1 MTERRRSTLG
11 RPDHARRSPRLQR
24 TPSASPPS
32 PLSRQP
38 LGDTEEHLTAGLA
51 IMNAL
56 SKEKTMSIG
65 SSVALF
71 LTCGFTAL
79 ALAQAP
85 PEPPK
90 PGPEHKKLEYFLGT
104 WKTEGEVKANPYM
117 PAGKRVST
125 QTYTLGPGGFFVECL
140 SEGQIPTT
148 HAITAYDSHA
158 KLYTTFY
165 ASSAGLVGGGT
176 GTVDGNTWTWMLED
190 KWFGKAFKGRTT
202 VTVKSASPL
211 TAKYEYLDQK

>member
-1 MTERRRSTLG
+1 M
-11 RPDHARRSPRLQR
+11 
-24 TPSASPPS
+24 
-32 PLSRQP
+32 

-56 SKEKTMSIG
+56 SKEKKMSIG

-71 LTCGFTAL
+71 LICGFTAL

-90 PGPEHKKLEYFLGT
+90 PGPEHKKLEYFLGK

-117 PAGKRVST
+117 PAGKSVST
-125 QTYTLGPGGFFVECL
+125 QTYTLGPGGFFVESL

-148 HAITAYDSHA
+148 HGIMAYDSHA

-202 VTVKSASPL
+202 VTVKSASQF
-211 TAKYEYLDQK
+211 TAKYEYLDPNGSYVTITEGTATKVAP